1 MTLNSIQFVV
11 FLSICVLIY
20 YLIPA
25 KCRYLFLLISSWV
38 FYAAYDLSFL
48 IWILLSIGSSYICA
62 LLMANDVG
70 RKKIYAVIGAG
81 TSIVLLLYFKY
92 GNFIID
98 NFIGF
103 FSFFNL
109 NIPVNKKDIII
120 PIAISYYTL
129 QVIAYIFDVYYSK
142 IEPEKNFFKYA
153 LFISFFPK
161 LISGPIEKP
170 STFLE
175 EIHRNDKGKGRGQN
189 LYNIWGGVLLF
200 IFGLFTKMVIADRIA
215 VIANTVFKHF
225 YIYGSFELFI
235 GMIAYS
241 IQIYSDFYSYSL
253 MALGMSKMFG
263 YTVTNNFNAPYFS
276 RSIKEFWRRWH
287 ISLSQWLKDYI
298 YIPLGGNRCNVLCRY
313 RNLFITFL
321 VSGIWHGASWNYVF
335 WGGLHGIYQIIG
347 SIIAPYRAK
356 VEKQIK
362 SSSIS
367 YKLGKVLTTYL
378 LVSFA
383 WIFFRI
389 DNFSEGLFFIKRL
402 FTKINLW
409 AIFDGSLFTLGLDA
423 KEIAILII
431 GLIVVFLVDIVL
443 FRTKKTVD
451 LFIEEQ
457 TLLFQI
463 MFTVG
468 LVVSIILFGAYGE
481 GYIENQFIYFQF

>member
-1 MTLNSIQFVV
+1 
-11 FLSICVLIY
+11 
-20 YLIPA
+20 
-25 KCRYLFLLISSWV
+25 
-38 FYAAYDLSFL
+38 
-48 IWILLSIGSSYICA
+48 
-62 LLMANDVG
+62 
-70 RKKIYAVIGAG
+70 
-81 TSIVLLLYFKY
+81 
-92 GNFIID
+92 
-98 NFIGF
+98 
-103 FSFFNL
+103 
-109 NIPVNKKDIII
+109 
-120 PIAISYYTL
+120 
-129 QVIAYIFDVYYSK
+129 
-142 IEPEKNFFKYA
+142 
-153 LFISFFPK
+153 
-161 LISGPIEKP
+161 
-170 STFLE
+170 
-175 EIHRNDKGKGRGQN
+175 
-189 LYNIWGGVLLF
+189 
-200 IFGLFTKMVIADRIA
+200 MVIADRIA
-215 VIANTVFKHF
+215 VIANTVFKQF

-276 RSIKEFWRRWH
+276 QSIKEFWRRWH
-287 ISLSQWLKDYI
+287 ISLSQWLKDYV
-298 YIPLGGNRCNVLCRY
+298 YIPLGGNRCSVLCQY
-313 RNLFITFL
+313 RNIFITFL

-335 WGGLHGIYQIIG
+335 WGVLHGIYQIIG

-356 VEKQIK
+356 IEKHIK

-389 DNFSEGLFFIKRL
+389 DNFSDGLFFIKRL

-423 KEIAILII
+423 KDITILII
-431 GLIVVFLVDIVL
+431 GLIIVFLADKVL
-443 FRTKKTVD
+443 FRTKKTID

-463 MFTVG
+463 MCTVG
-468 LVVSIILFGAYGE
+468 LVVAIVLFGAYGE

>member
-189 LYNIWGGVLLF
+189 LYNIWGGGV
-200 IFGLFTKMVIADRIA
+200 A
-215 VIANTVFKHF
+215 
-225 YIYGSFELFI
+225 
-235 GMIAYS
+235 
-241 IQIYSDFYSYSL
+241 
-253 MALGMSKMFG
+253 
-263 YTVTNNFNAPYFS
+263 
-276 RSIKEFWRRWH
+276 
-287 ISLSQWLKDYI
+287 I
-298 YIPLGGNRCNVLCRY
+298 YI
-313 RNLFITFL
+313 
-321 VSGIWHGASWNYVF
+321 
-335 WGGLHGIYQIIG
+335 
-347 SIIAPYRAK
+347 
-356 VEKQIK
+356 
-362 SSSIS
+362 
-367 YKLGKVLTTYL
+367 
-378 LVSFA
+378 
-383 WIFFRI
+383 
-389 DNFSEGLFFIKRL
+389 
-402 FTKINLW
+402 W
-409 AIFDGSLFTLGLDA
+409 A
-423 KEIAILII
+423 
-431 GLIVVFLVDIVL
+431 V
-443 FRTKKTVD
+443 
-451 LFIEEQ
+451 
-457 TLLFQI
+457 
-463 MFTVG
+463 
-468 LVVSIILFGAYGE
+468 Y
-481 GYIENQFIYFQF
+481 